1 MYLCKKAMTS
11 IRTCRLSPSYN
22 SRWICK
28 FILNWPTIC
37 GHAQSVLLAPSH
49 VCKEIVETH
58 TKRKCVR
65 SSPGRAWQRLYHP
78 RHTSQI
84 ACRCGRNDQTGSSNR
99 AANCL
104 TIRWTQQTI
113 GELQREVHSTLSVL
127 VLELRR
133 KNLLRTFRSSN
144 FAPSGITRHLL
155 AARRK

>member
-1 MYLCKKAMTS
+1 MHEANVQNNASPPRPAPSSGVIVSCTFTDSHLACMYLCKKAMTS

-104 TIRWTQQTI
+104 TIRWTQ
-113 GELQREVHSTLSVL
+113 
-127 VLELRR
+127 
-133 KNLLRTFRSSN
+133 
-144 FAPSGITRHLL
+144 
-155 AARRK
+155 